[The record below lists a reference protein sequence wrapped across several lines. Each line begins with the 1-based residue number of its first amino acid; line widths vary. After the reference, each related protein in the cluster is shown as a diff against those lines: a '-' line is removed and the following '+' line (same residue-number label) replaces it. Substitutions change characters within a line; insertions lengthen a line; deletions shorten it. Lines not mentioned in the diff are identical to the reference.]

1 MSEVERNSIIAIVL
15 SFLILMIWWK
25 IYSPAVPSAK
35 NQKAPSP
42 VVSAKPQTQTAKTDE
57 SEDTEFIK
65 LKNEKMSCVFG
76 KKTGILYHLFLQGN
90 LKKVDLIHPE
100 GPKPFLFKLDGKI
113 LSNPKVEKG
122 ENSIILKFKELTAKF
137 TLSQKTLNLICFN
150 PSEKK
155 LEVIWRGQ
163 IGTDKELLEQQKK
176 RKLVYLHIKKQNRVL
191 KLKEIKEKLWDWIS
205 ISNRYFLIAFFPKE
219 EISVEAHLKD
229 PQELIN
235 FSSDEKTLNLEFLPT
250 IKKYSLLKKMKNGLE
265 KTLAFGLFSPLSIF
279 FLNVLNFF
287 YKFLGNYGWSIVI
300 LTIIIQIF
308 LTPLT
313 RKNIKAA
320 QDMKRIQPYIK
331 KLQEQY
337 KNDPKKLQAE
347 LLNVY
352 KVHKVNPLGGCLP
365 MFLQIPIFWSLF
377 TMLQGAVELR
387 GAPFILWIKDLSMPD
402 ALFGHIPSFI
412 PFLGGWPIGPLPLL
426 MGALMFLQQR
436 LTITDPQQKAF
447 LIMPVFFTFI
457 FLNFPSGLV
466 LYWLTSNLITF
477 IENLIF
483 LEKK

>member
-25 IYSPAVPSAK
+25 IYSPKVPVK
-35 NQKAPSP
+35 NQKTSSLAS
-42 VVSAKPQTQTAKTDE
+42 STKKQKREAKIDE
-57 SEDTEFIK
+57 SKDTEFIE
-65 LKNEKMSCVFG
+65 LKNEEISCIFG
-76 KKTGILYHLFLQGN
+76 KKSGLLYHLFLQGN
-90 LKKVDLIHPE
+90 TSKVDLIYPD

-113 LSNPKVEKG
+113 LSNPEIEKR
-122 ENSIILKFKELTAKF
+122 ENSIILKFEELTAKF
-137 TLSQKTLNLICFN
+137 ILSQKTLKLLCLN
-150 PSEKK
+150 PSKK
-155 LEVIWRGQ
+155 NLEIIWRGG
-163 IGTDKELLEQQKK
+163 IGTDKDLLEQQKK
-176 RKLVYLHIKKQNRVL
+176 RKLVYLHIKKQNRVF
-191 KLKEIKEKLWDWIS
+191 KLKEIKEKLWEWLS
-205 ISNRYFLIAFFPKE
+205 ISNRYFLLAFFPQGKFF
-219 EISVEAHLKD
+219 VEACLKT

-235 FSSDEKTLNLEFLPT
+235 FSSTEETLNLEIFPT

-287 YKFLGNYGWSIVI
+287 YKFLGNYGWSIVL

-337 KNDPKKLQAE
+337 KDDPKKLQAE

-352 KVHKVNPLGGCLP
+352 RVHKVNPLGGCLP

-387 GAPFILWIKDLSMPD
+387 GAPFILWIKDLSRPD
-402 ALFGHIPSFI
+402 ALFGHFPSFI
-412 PFLGGWPIGPLPLL
+412 PFLGGWPVGPLPLL